1 MTAADDGASPDA
13 DGASLDG
20 LARAAADWGRLE
32 GLLDPAER
40 ALLAAHLT
48 AFRAAAPGTAHRAA
62 AAGAAL
68 LLLDGGAAAGGSRL
82 AGGAPGPVPAGYTAQ
97 DLAVLVLD
105 GHRMVGPVLG
115 AVRERL
121 LAAPALAAPPQDGPD
136 PYDARL
142 VRLRGAGGTV
152 LLPAFQFRSPP
163 RPWPVVLAVNEALDA
178 ASDPWGAA
186 DWWLSPNAW
195 LAAAPASL
203 LGSAREAELPLVAF
217 HLTNPTHDS

>member
-1 MTAADDGASPDA
+1 MTAADDGSP
-13 DGASLDG
+13 LDG
-20 LARAAADWGRLE
+20 LARAAADWDRLE
-32 GLLDPAER
+32 GLLDPGQR

-48 AFRAAAPGTAHRAA
+48 AFRAAGPGTARRAA

-68 LLLDGGAAAGGSRL
+68 RLLDGGAAADGSRL
-82 AGGAPGPVPAGYTAQ
+82 AGTAPGPVPAGFTAQ

-121 LAAPALAAPPQDGPD
+121 LAAPALTAPAGDRAD

-142 VRLRGAGGTV
+142 VRLRGAGGAI

-163 RPWPVVLAVNEALDA
+163 QAWPTVLTVNEALD
-178 ASDPWGAA
+178 SVRDPWGAA

-195 LAAAPASL
+195 LGAAPASL
-203 LGSAREAELPLVAF
+203 LGSGRDAELPLVASY
-217 HLTNPTHDS
+217 LTDPTHVS